1 MMRLA
6 LAMLGL
12 SALALAGAGSPPR
25 VAPKTEPSTS
35 PPPKIVRA
43 VAVAGSGQSGRA
55 YADSASPRYATEFP
69 KMLVV
74 RVVPKPGPGEERHVK
89 FRCITDRCAFAAADQ
104 PVLKLVEHP
113 LPGVYDITATADGT
127 AQVRITL
134 LTYAVAGTYTVR
146 AEPVENEGEHAV
158 DTFFTL
164 RTH

>member
-1 MMRLA
+1 MRLA
-6 LAMLGL
+6 LAVLGL
-12 SALALAGAGSPPR
+12 SGLALAGAASPSR
-25 VAPKTEPSTS
+25 VGPKTKPSPS
-35 PPPKIVRA
+35 PSPKIVRA

-74 RVVPKPGPGEERHVK
+74 RVIPKPRPGQERHVK

-104 PVLKLVEHP
+104 PDLKLVDHP
-113 LPGVYDITATADGT
+113 LAGVYDIKASSDGI
-127 AQVRITL
+127 AQVRVTL

-146 AEPVENEGEHAV
+146 AEPVEDEGEHAV
-158 DTFFTL
+158 DAFFTL